1 MERNSKSR
9 IIRLC
14 RIHANESWIFAR
26 IAKFQFQTCLRE
38 TSFETRHRRV
48 TRRTTNRT
56 SLGEFVRKNGS
67 SVDKIIRVVGTRL
80 HPRLSSREKKKFI
93 YARNWERAHLGAH
106 RRTKLQPEEKRHVGS
121 RPFRVSYVREM
132 QRIII
137 HVERVR
143 KNQTKNRKLCLI

>member
-67 SVDKIIRVVGTRL
+67 SVDKIIRVVRTT
-80 HPRLSSREKKKFI
+80 PSPSVFSREEEVYICTK
-93 YARNWERAHLGAH
+93 LGASASRSASTDKITARGKKARWLTAIPCFLRTRNAENYNT
-106 RRTKLQPEEKRHVGS
+106 RRTC
-121 RPFRVSYVREM
+121 
-132 QRIII
+132 
-137 HVERVR
+137 
-143 KNQTKNRKLCLI
+143 T

>member
-1 MERNSKSR
+1 MLTRAGYLHGSRNSNSKP
-9 IIRLC
+9 
-14 RIHANESWIFAR
+14 A
-26 IAKFQFQTCLRE
+26 
-38 TSFETRHRRV
+38 FEKPRSASS
-48 TRRTTNRT
+48 RRTTNRT

-106 RRTKLQPEEKRHVGS
+106 RRTKLQPEEKRQVGS

-137 HVERVR
+137 HTSNVHV
-143 KNQTKNRKLCLI
+143 KIKCTTKNRKLI

>member
-67 SVDKIIRVVGTRL
+67 SVDKIIRVVGT
-80 HPRLSSREKKKFI
+80 SVFSREEVYICTK
-93 YARNWERAHLGAH
+93 LGASAS
-106 RRTKLQPEEKRHVGS
+106 RSASTDKITARGKKARWLTAIPCFLRTRNAEN
-121 RPFRVSYVREM
+121 YNTY
-132 QRIII
+132 
-137 HVERVR
+137 VERVR